1 MKYSPS
7 DKRGAIAT
15 YFRLNSF
22 RKASAVLDIPS
33 STISSCVSKIGHKC
47 IDKRKGSSHPNRQS
61 KIGDQIQPLVRDMLL
76 ESQYLTISEVHS
88 QLLIEHGITCSLSSV
103 YRAKDAIGM
112 SRKRASKLWFGAYG
126 ANWPLCGHTPPVDDE
141 KRKQIVD
148 DFSKAIL
155 EIPIQNVI
163 SVDESSFD
171 SRMIP
176 FYGYSFKGK
185 QLKPQHFTKTSLSRN
200 RLSLI
205 YGVAC
210 DGVKGKRIV
219 NGSANTTEFINF
231 LEETLPKCQSQSHVL
246 LDNISFHKNDKVLE
260 VIKKH
265 GKIPIYTPPYCPM
278 YNPIEHVFS
287 RIKKSF
293 REVRAMVK
301 DTLSIEQM
309 ETFLMIWEAFT
320 PRELYQ
326 NI

>member
-1 MKYSPS
+1 M
-7 DKRGAIAT
+7 
-15 YFRLNSF
+15 
-22 RKASAVLDIPS
+22 
-33 STISSCVSKIGHKC
+33 
-47 IDKRKGSSHPNRQS
+47 
-61 KIGDQIQPLVRDMLL
+61 
-76 ESQYLTISEVHS
+76 HS

-112 SRKRASKLWFGAYG
+112 SRKRASKLWA
-126 ANWPLCGHTPPVDDE
+126 PPVDDE

-260 VIKKH
+260 VIKKNM
-265 GKIPIYTPPYCPM
+265 GKSLYILHLIVQCT
-278 YNPIEHVFS
+278 
-287 RIKKSF
+287 
-293 REVRAMVK
+293 
-301 DTLSIEQM
+301 TLSNTCFPE
-309 ETFLMIWEAFT
+309 
-320 PRELYQ
+320 
-326 NI
+326 